1 MNTDKPRTMLKNIT
15 SYLDSLLKLAFP
27 DLCVA
32 CQHEQPVKGDLLCV
46 QCESAMPYCKFP
58 SLTDNLIHWRIGG
71 RLLPEWCSSLI
82 YFKSGGTS
90 QAILHALK
98 YRGRQDIGESL
109 GRRHGEVIRNGL
121 EIPPPDYIL
130 PVPLHPK
137 RLHERGYN
145 QSAAYARGLSE
156 PLGSPV
162 AEDLLIRNR
171 YTETQTNKSKADR
184 ITNVSDAFAL
194 GPGASLEGKSVLI
207 VDDVFTSGATMEA
220 CAAPLIHIPDI
231 RISIATLAI
240 ADDW

>member
-1 MNTDKPRTMLKNIT
+1 MLKTIG
-15 SYLDSLLKLAFP
+15 SYLDGLLKLAFP

-32 CQHEQPVKGDLLCV
+32 CEQHQPVKGDLLCV
-46 QCESAMPYCKFP
+46 QCESEMPYCNFP

-71 RLLPEWCSSLI
+71 RLMPEWSSSLI

-109 GRRHGEVIRNGL
+109 GKRHGEVILKGL
-121 EIPPPDYIL
+121 SVPPPDFIV

-156 PLGSPV
+156 ALGSPAMEQMLV
-162 AEDLLIRNR
+162 RNR
-171 YTETQTNKSKADR
+171 YTETQTNKSKMDR
-184 ITNVSDAFAL
+184 IANVSDAFAL
-194 GPGASLEGKSVLI
+194 GEAVDLEGKSVLI

-220 CAAPLIHIPDI
+220 CAAPLIHVPGI